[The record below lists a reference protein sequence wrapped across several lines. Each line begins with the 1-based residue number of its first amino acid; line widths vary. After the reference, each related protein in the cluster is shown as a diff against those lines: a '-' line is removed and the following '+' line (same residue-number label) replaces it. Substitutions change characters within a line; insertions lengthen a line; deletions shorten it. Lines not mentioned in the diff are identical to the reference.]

1 MKIKSAVNCKLLFFF
16 TLILF
21 WYLSEKVITLI
32 FCRKVMCALIDIAEG
47 VYFFI
52 QCRECRALITIDPGY
67 FFPNLLLILIL
78 INLFKILKC

>member
-1 MKIKSAVNCKLLFFF
+1 MKIKSPVNCKLLFL

-21 WYLSEKVITLI
+21 FGICDKKSYYIKI

-52 QCRECRALITIDPGY
+52 QCRECRALITIDQGY
-67 FFPNLLLILIL
+67 FSKFT
-78 INLFKILKC
+78 